1 MSLTPRTSYEFEF
14 GLPSGD
20 GEGGIE
26 VLNVEGDVI
35 GTVAPPWAVDANGDS
50 VPTAYKLR
58 DNILARTV
66 EHAGAVYPVVADPSV
81 TLGWRIYVW
90 FDVPDDVSRSDY
102 WLALLHGAGG
112 AIGCGGAT
120 WLSGGTAGWICV
132 GYYVYWSIAGAHTLN
147 NVIDRLPPL
156 PTSD

>member
-112 AIGCGGAT
+112 AIGCGGSHLAFRRNS
-120 WLSGGTAGWICV
+120 WMDMRWI
-132 GYYVYWSIAGAHTLN
+132 L
-147 NVIDRLPPL
+147 RLLEYCWRPYIEQRHR
-156 PTSD
+156 